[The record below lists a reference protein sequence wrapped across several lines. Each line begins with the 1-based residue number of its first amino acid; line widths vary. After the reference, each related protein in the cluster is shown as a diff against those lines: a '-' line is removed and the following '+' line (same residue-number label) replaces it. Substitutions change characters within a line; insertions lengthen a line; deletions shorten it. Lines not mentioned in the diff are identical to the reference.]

1 MKPELTPRT
10 HRAFID
16 AGVVAEKREEILSY
30 QSIAYQT
37 LPADAREVV
46 ADVPELF
53 KFAEQHKATIEVL
66 LLYLLV
72 GGKCFADSSPEFP
85 VVSPSSLRELSSL
98 TGLHRETLRRRMADA
113 EGLGLVQRI
122 SGGYVVSDVERWLR
136 AVRLFRQQS

>member
-1 MKPELTPRT
+1 M
-10 HRAFID
+10 
-16 AGVVAEKREEILSY
+16 SY

-37 LPADAREVV
+37 LPADSREVV
-46 ADVPELF
+46 ADVTELF

-85 VVSPSSLRELSSL
+85 VVNPSSLRDLSGL

-113 EGLGLVQRI
+113 ESLGLVQRI